1 MGSIKSNLQILPATE
16 DDIPALVDL
25 WFKAFSIDPG
35 MMQIFPDTPNMR
47 KWFAD
52 YNALDFA
59 TKPYQYFI
67 KVVDPEILDEQGFPR
82 ILAYAKWDTAMPNI
96 RGPRFPP
103 WDLETPGELA
113 TNVFDSLNGN
123 RDRVMGDLKHYYLD
137 MLCTHPDF
145 ERRGAGSMLVKWG
158 CDLADK
164 DGVAAYVDAS
174 KSGAPLYEKFGF
186 VDRSLPGQGDIAS
199 MGRFQKTSS

>member
-25 WFKAFSIDPG
+25 WFRAFSIDPG

-67 KVVDPEILDEQGFPR
+67 KVVDPEIIDEQGSPR

-123 RDRVMGDLKHYYLD
+123 RDRVMGDLKHY
-137 MLCTHPDF
+137 C
-145 ERRGAGSMLVKWG
+145 K
-158 CDLADK
+158 
-164 DGVAAYVDAS
+164 
-174 KSGAPLYEKFGF
+174 
-186 VDRSLPGQGDIAS
+186 
-199 MGRFQKTSS
+199 